1 MNVYDKVTTMDRFI
15 SVIIPTYKEKD
26 NIASLVE
33 KVHAIL
39 SEENYE
45 ILFIDDNSQ
54 DGTVE
59 LIEEL
64 SSKYPVR
71 IIVRHNERGLASA
84 VVHGFRHSRSELVAV
99 MDADLQHPPQVLGN
113 MLQAV
118 RSGAD
123 LAIASRYVA
132 GGSCEGWGFIRRI
145 ISKGAVF
152 LAHLLLPRTRR
163 INDPM
168 SGYFLFRRSVIDGAD
183 LKPAG
188 YKILLEVL
196 IMGKSQ
202 KVIEVPYSFLVR
214 ERGESKLNARQQINY
229 LKHVLSLMKRTGE
242 LVRFLKFCMVGAS
255 GVLVNEG
262 LLWVLKE
269 FATLPLALCS
279 AISIET
285 AIMSN
290 FLLNDFITF
299 SDRRVIGTGFFL
311 RRLGKFYAVS
321 QIGLVINIGVLLL
334 LTNVFGLHYLL
345 SNLVGIAAAMMWN
358 YLVNLGWTWR

>member
-1 MNVYDKVTTMDRFI
+1 MDIFI
-15 SVIIPTYKEKD
+15 SVVIPTYKEKA
-26 NIASLVE
+26 NITSLVE
-33 KVHAIL
+33 KVHANL
-39 SEENYE
+39 SDENYE
-45 ILFIDDNSQ
+45 ILFVDDNSQ
-54 DGTVE
+54 DGTVD
-59 LIEEL
+59 LIEKL

-71 IIVRHNERGLASA
+71 LIVRRNERGLASA

-99 MDADLQHPPQVLGN
+99 MDADLQHPPQVLGE
-113 MLQAV
+113 MLQVV
-118 RSGAD
+118 RNGAD

-132 GGSCEGWGFIRRI
+132 GGSCEGWSFIRRI
-145 ISKGAVF
+145 ISKGAIF
-152 LAHLLLPRTRR
+152 LAHLLLARTRH

-168 SGYFLFRRSVIDGAD
+168 SGYFLFRRSVLDGAD

-202 KVIEVPYSFLVR
+202 KVIEVPYRFLVR
-214 ERGESKLNARQQINY
+214 ERGESKLNARQQIDY

-262 LLWVLKE
+262 LLWILKE
-269 FATLPLALCS
+269 FVTLPLALCS

-285 AIMSN
+285 SIMSN

-299 SDRRVIGTGFFL
+299 SDRRVTGTGFFL

-321 QIGLVINIGVLLL
+321 QIGLVINMGVLLL

-345 SNLVGIAAAMMWN
+345 SNLVGIGSAMIWN
-358 YLVNLGWTWR
+358 YLANLGWTWR

>member
-262 LLWVLKE
+262 LLWILKE

-345 SNLVGIAAAMMWN
+345 SNLVGIGFAMIWN
-358 YLVNLGWTWR
+358 YLANLGWTWR

>member
-1 MNVYDKVTTMDRFI
+1 MDI
-15 SVIIPTYKEKD
+15 YLSVIIPTYKEKD

-33 KVHAIL
+33 KVHANL
-39 SEENYE
+39 SDENYE
-45 ILFIDDNSQ
+45 ILFIDDNSK

-64 SSKYPVR
+64 SGKYPVR
-71 IIVRHNERGLASA
+71 VIVRQNERGLASA
-84 VVHGFRHSRSELVAV
+84 VVHGFRHSRSELVVV
-99 MDADLQHPPQVLGN
+99 MDADLQHPPQVLED

-132 GGSCEGWGFIRRI
+132 GGSCEGWGFVRRI
-145 ISKGAVF
+145 ISKGAIF
-152 LAHLLLPRTRR
+152 IAHLLLPRTRR

-168 SGYFLFRRSVIDGAD
+168 SGYFLFRRSVIDGVD

-202 KVIEVPYSFLVR
+202 KVIEVPYSSLVR
-214 ERGESKLNARQQINY
+214 ERGESKLNARQQIAY

-262 LLWVLKE
+262 LLWILKE
-269 FATLPLALCS
+269 FAALPLALCS

-299 SDRRVIGTGFFL
+299 SDRRVRGTGFFL
-311 RRLGKFYAVS
+311 LRLGKFYAVS
-321 QIGLVINIGVLLL
+321 QIGLVINMGVLLL

-345 SNLVGIAAAMMWN
+345 SNLVGIGSAMMWN